1 METGDKNDSLRS
13 ASRSKKKIVFSSRY
27 CQSVG
32 HFTAKSDTQLNISKR
47 SLINVFPFCLKNFI
61 YSIEFMFFSST
72 KLQ

>member
-32 HFTAKSDTQLNISKR
+32 HFTAKSDTQLNIAKKSFTKC
-47 SLINVFPFCLKNFI
+47 FPILPKNFI
-61 YSIEFMFFSST
+61 YSIKFRFC
-72 KLQ
+72 